1 MKPLFH
7 PETEQYL
14 TAFKADLPHAV
25 LLKGAKGSGTA
36 TAARHLADE
45 QFSTV
50 LTPLTVKGEV
60 DVEVG
65 TISVEMIR
73 DLYNQTRT
81 KNRKRRIVLIDGADR
96 MSRGAQSAFLKL
108 LEEPNQGTHFILLS
122 HTPEKLLPTIHSRV
136 QSLTIRPIT
145 QQQTEALIASLSITD
160 PHMQRQ
166 LDYLARGLPAE
177 IVRLSRDTDYFKSR
191 AEAMSATRTL
201 LTGTPYEKI
210 TLIHTYY
217 KDKAKSLELLESA
230 LTVTERSLSARPQ
243 QALIRQLDQILKVK
257 ESIEANANIR
267 LQLLSF
273 VLQ

>member
-7 PETEQYL
+7 PETEHYL
-14 TAFKADLPHAV
+14 TALKAELPHAI

-45 QFSTV
+45 QVSTV
-50 LTPLTVKGEV
+50 LIPLSVKGEV
-60 DVEVG
+60 DVETG

-73 DLYNQTRT
+73 DLYNETRT

-177 IVRLSRDTDYFKSR
+177 IVRLSRDADYFQSR

-201 LTGTPYEKI
+201 LTGNTYEKI
-210 TLIHTYY
+210 TLIQAYY
-217 KDKAKSLELLESA
+217 KDKAKSLGLLESA
-230 LTVTERSLSARPQ
+230 LTVTERSLTARPQ